1 MDEREEY
8 GKQHEAEVL
17 KIFDKMVS
25 EFGTSGK
32 TDIPRAPEAP
42 KAKSEAARPD
52 VPKPVKQETVKAA
65 SARPVIPQPAAPEA
79 PKAAAVSQE
88 EAEAPLSGSGA
99 HFFEASFADKAA
111 SAPAPEVPS
120 APVQAAPRETVVVKL
135 SDEKKASKEAR
146 AAELAYFE
154 ALKHE
159 QTEVAYVDSDPVK
172 ATSEEDEDEEEEAPR
187 RGLFGLRR
195 SRDDEEDDYDD
206 DDDDDDYDDD
216 DDDGDDDYEPYR
228 PRRHIFLKMLIAV
241 FLLGIVACCAVGIK
255 VGKYV
260 YDQVKDLPEIDP
272 NNIYELLSENSVMY
286 DSEGNFMENVYSG
299 SEIRSNITYSEL
311 PDDLIN
317 AFVCTEDKTFFE
329 HSGFNFVRIVGAV
342 FYKVTGKSDR
352 ISGTSTITQQLAR
365 NLYLFDVREER
376 SMQRKLAEAWYTLQI
391 EKTLSKEQILE
402 AYMNTI
408 ALGFNCNGVSAASE
422 AYFSKDVRDLTA
434 VEAACLASLPKSPS
448 TLAPIKRIATANVED
463 PDSLDIITQDAD
475 WTIYYNDKIE
485 DRIELVLFNM
495 HDQGKLSDAEYEKAC
510 KDKIRDHLNPGLT
523 ADSTYEGS
531 TYFADYVV
539 DFVVEDLMKQYGYT
553 RDEARSKVYNGG
565 LQIHSTLNPTI
576 QGIMEEEYA
585 NVNNFPS
592 VANLNRDKAGNIL
605 GDEGQI
611 ILYSKSVLFDGDDN
625 FIIQADEHEWKPDG
639 DLVLF
644 KNNKLNFYKTSVGGN
659 IDYSVEFKNMYQFDD
674 VEKNDSGATRNVL
687 FSRSGVINIPAKYK
701 EKDDEGNLIILAD
714 YFKDKPEAFTK
725 NADGTV
731 SVSPDNY
738 DLTQPIMQPQSAM
751 VIVDYSTGYIAGMI
765 GGRGGIEGKLLYNR
779 ATNPRQPGSSIK
791 PLAVYS
797 VALQSG
803 VDGEGNYTAAT
814 PIDDSPTISGGKPW
828 PKNWYSGYRGV
839 QSLRKAVEQSINCCA
854 VNLFNQLDMEKSIS
868 FLQNMGITSLVLE
881 GNVTDRNPA
890 ALALGG
896 MCKGVSPL
904 EMAGAYGTFGNFGL
918 HTEPSPYSVVTNK
931 RGDVILTRETP
942 VTTRVMDEAV
952 ASLMTDILRTTVT
965 QGLATAAKLNS
976 QPSAGKTGTT
986 SDRYDIWFCGITP
999 KYSAATWI
1007 GTDVHICLDSSSTA
1021 VTKLWK
1027 AVMER
1032 VGELDERGT
1041 FEMRGEFVTASVD
1054 RFSGMLPTALSSRD
1068 PRGGVGSEIFIK
1080 GTEPSQADTWH
1091 MVVPVCRETGYLA
1104 TPSCTDVVNKVCCQR
1119 PGGRSWEAYLNAHGG
1134 GLGIRSIPDAVYDIP
1149 EYYCPVHNPDAG
1161 TYIISPRYSDGI
1173 DAYQG
1178 MLYDEIE
1185 KEYLKDENGN
1195 IIDEF
1200 GNIAILDA
1208 EGKPLLDENGRMIV
1222 SDLAGNLCVAGEDG
1236 TLIQI
1241 NGQPAVTDPGLAE
1254 ISTLPPLPV
1263 GWHYVI
1269 DPATGLVKRDGFTGE
1284 PLSEPD
1290 SNSADP
1296 SGEVNDPE
1304 HETEQQPVQEPGGFN
1319 INDLPP
1325 LPTGWHYVIDPATGL
1340 VKRDSFTGE
1349 PVSEPDPVS
1358 EEPTSSGTPAAEPEP
1373 AGTGASEDPGAA
1385 GTEASGTEQ

>member
-32 TDIPRAPEAP
+32 PDIPKAP
-42 KAKSEAARPD
+42 D
-52 VPKPVKQETVKAA
+52 
-65 SARPVIPQPAAPEA
+65 A
-79 PKAAAVSQE
+79 PKAAAPAERPAIPKPVKPE
-88 EAEAPLSGSGA
+88 TAKTETVRPVIPKPAEAEAPASDNTV
-99 HFFEASFADKAA
+99 HFFEASFAGKAA
-111 SAPAPEVPS
+111 EEAAFEEVPVSEAPAEKAAAEEVPVEK
-120 APVQAAPRETVVVKL
+120 APAETAPRETVVVKL
-135 SDEKKASKEAR
+135 SDEKIASKEAR

-159 QTEVAYVDSDPVK
+159 QTEVSYVDPDPVQP
-172 ATSEEDEDEEEEAPR
+172 AETTEDDEEEEEAPR
-187 RGLFGLRR
+187 RGIFGLRR
-195 SRDDEEDDYDD
+195 RKDDEDDYEDD
-206 DDDDDDYDDD
+206 DDDFDEDDEDDEDYDDED
-216 DDDGDDDYEPYR
+216 DDDDYEPYR
-228 PRRHIFLKMLIAV
+228 PRRHIFLKILVAL
-241 FLLGIVACCAVGIK
+241 FLLGFAACCVVGVQ

-286 DSEGNFMENVYSG
+286 DSEGNFMENVYAG
-299 SEIRSNITYSEL
+299 SEIRSNIAYSEL
-311 PDDLIN
+311 PEDLIN

-342 FYKVTGKSDR
+342 FYKVTGKADK

-365 NLYLFDVREER
+365 NLYLFDIREER
-376 SMQRKLAEAWYTLQI
+376 SMERKLAEAWYTLQI

-402 AYMNTI
+402 AYLNTI

-448 TLAPIKRIATANVED
+448 TLAPIKRAATSTIED
-463 PDSLDIITQDAD
+463 PSSLDIITEDAD
-475 WTIYYNDKIE
+475 WTIYYNNKIE
-485 DRIELVLFNM
+485 ERIELVLYNM
-495 HDQGKLSDAEYEKAC
+495 HDQGKLTDAEYERAC
-510 KDKIRDHLNPGLT
+510 SDKIRDHLNPGLT
-523 ADSTYEGS
+523 ADSTNETS
-531 TYFADYVV
+531 TYFADYVI
-539 DFVVEDLMKQYGYT
+539 DFVVEDLMEQYGYT
-553 RDEARSKVYNGG
+553 RDEARNKVYNGG

-576 QGIMEEEYA
+576 QNIMEEEYA
-585 NVNNFPS
+585 DINNFPS
-592 VANLNRDKAGNIL
+592 VANLNRDKEGNIL

-611 ILYSKSVLFDGDDN
+611 ILYAKKVLFDEDEN
-625 FIIQADEHEWKPDG
+625 FIIQPEECEWQPNG
-639 DLVLF
+639 DLILF
-644 KNNKLNFYKTSVGGN
+644 KNNKLNFYKTSVGGV
-659 IDYSVEFKNMYQFDD
+659 IDYSVEFKNMYEFGD

-701 EKDDEGNLIILAD
+701 EKNEAGDLVIKAD
-714 YFKDKPEAFTK
+714 YFKEKPEAFTK
-725 NADGTV
+725 NANGSITV
-731 SVSPDNY
+731 SADCFKLN
-738 DLTQPIMQPQSAM
+738 QAIMQPQSAM
-751 VIVDYSTGYIAGMI
+751 VILDYSTGYIAGMI

-797 VALQSG
+797 VALQCG

-931 RGDVILTRETP
+931 RGDIILSRETP
-942 VTTRVMDEAV
+942 VTTRVMDESV

-965 QGLATAAKLNS
+965 QGLATAAKLKS

-986 SDRYDIWFCGITP
+986 SERYDIWFCGLTP
-999 KYSAATWI
+999 KYAAATWI

-1021 VTKLWK
+1021 VTKLWQ

-1032 VGELDERGT
+1032 VGELDERGE

-1119 PGGRSWEAYLNAHGG
+1119 PGGRSWEGYLNSHGG
-1134 GLGIRSIPDAVYDIP
+1134 GLGIRSIPDSVYDIP

-1222 SDLAGNLCVAGEDG
+1222 SDAAGNLCVAGEDG
-1236 TLIQI
+1236 TLVQI
-1241 NGQPAVTDPGLAE
+1241 NGQPAVTDPGQAE
-1254 ISTLPPLPV
+1254 IMDLPPLPV

-1269 DPATGLVKRDGFTGE
+1269 DPNTGLV
-1284 PLSEPD
+1284 
-1290 SNSADP
+1290 
-1296 SGEVNDPE
+1296 V
-1304 HETEQQPVQEPGGFN
+1304 
-1319 INDLPP
+1319 
-1325 LPTGWHYVIDPATGL
+1325 
-1340 VKRDSFTGE
+1340 RDSFTNE
-1349 PVSEPDPVS
+1349 PLTEMDAAPTEEPGQEQPEVTEPGTEVQPGTDPVT
-1358 EEPTSSGTPAAEPEP
+1358 EDPGTAEPP
-1373 AGTGASEDPGAA
+1373 AEDPGAEPPVTEDP
-1385 GTEASGTEQ
+1385 GTPEPPAADPGSSEEPAAPGPEASDPGTTTP